1 MTSEK
6 KCMGCGVLLQDEN
19 ILQEGY
25 TTSLENDICQRCFR
39 MKNYGEYQMIA
50 KSNEEYLSILRSVG
64 ETKDLVLYITD
75 LLNVDKDI
83 EVVRR
88 LVPNKMILVLNKKD
102 ALPKSVK
109 EEKLIQYFKNM
120 NLNFEEIIVVSVNK
134 NYNIDYLLKRIKY
147 YQTSKNVY
155 AIGHTNAGKS
165 SLINKLIKNYSNK
178 TQEITMSPL
187 PSTTLNT
194 ITIEI
199 NDYLTLIDTPGLIDS
214 GSILNIV
221 DTRMVKKISPV
232 KEIKPK
238 TYQIRK
244 NQSILIEN
252 LVRVDYIDGVKNS
265 FTLYVSNDLKV
276 KRLLN
281 SSNKDDLRNLNKT
294 SYQVKYGEDLVVSGL
309 GFIKMVDKCQI
320 DVYIDQNVDTF
331 LRKNLI

>member
-6 KCMGCGVLLQDEN
+6 KCMGCGVILQDEN
-19 ILQEGY
+19 VLQEGY

-39 MKNYGEYQMIA
+39 MKHYGEYQMID
-50 KSNEEYLSILRSVG
+50 KSNEEYLSILKSVG

-83 EVVRR
+83 EKIRQ

-165 SLINKLIKNYSNK
+165 SLINKLIKNYSDK

-194 ITIEI
+194 IKIEI

-221 DTRMVKKISPV
+221 DTKMVKKISPV

-244 NQSILIEN
+244 NQSIIIEDF
-252 LVRVDYIDGVKNS
+252 LRIDYVDGVRNS

-281 SSNKDDLRNLNKT
+281 SNNKDDLKDLNKT
-294 SYQVKYGEDLVVSGL
+294 NYQVKYGEDLVVSGL
-309 GFIKMVDKCQI
+309 GFIKMVDKCEI